1 MTENVFLTHC
11 AKKKSIYYS
20 CIHIKTVE
28 LILNEKYKVVL
39 MNNHTVLRN
48 LVFKGRYH
56 GSTFSFYSGTTA
68 RGNIKYC

>member
-1 MTENVFLTHC
+1 
-11 AKKKSIYYS
+11 
-20 CIHIKTVE
+20 
-28 LILNEKYKVVL
+28 